1 VPGRE
6 RKQTFQRKYAQAVL
20 AIELGEILPE
30 VKPVSAFVA
39 CSTRTTSSILA
50 KAVEADDRFSRD
62 ARGSVVF
69 AAVA

>member
-1 VPGRE
+1 
-6 RKQTFQRKYAQAVL
+6 L